1 MSSPPYGPG
10 KTAPKLCE
18 DFLDFDPSNAARSA
32 NLLAGHS
39 PPVGEGQYLSYKIGS
54 CRHDYTTKH
63 PQSVTP
69 PLDFRPDGT
78 TRYKLAA
85 VCKKCRLHAAV
96 SIDYR
101 RATNPCPNGEY
112 PLHHFQR
119 LPDED
124 VTSQT
129 QILYTW
135 QCSAPQCQAH
145 LQISYRQPRLSDADR
160 DLLTNTDRLKR
171 RYEAAVQ
178 EDPNRDG
185 MRQATPIDALGRL
198 RKYVKDSLNPA
209 HNRRTFPAANKRFM
223 EAFGVQRHDC
233 MELLQRL
240 GFQYDE
246 TVSLLLAA
254 AALKKTLTI
263 GRLSRRSG
271 RYPTRRLLTS
281 GCRPTVTVHGSSWRM
296 LGSSWWL

>member
-246 TVSLLLAA
+246 T
-254 AALKKTLTI
+254 
-263 GRLSRRSG
+263 
-271 RYPTRRLLTS
+271 
-281 GCRPTVTVHGSSWRM
+281 
-296 LGSSWWL
+296 